1 MVSSSE
7 RAAKSG
13 GTRGDGPHG
22 GPQDRGPEGAEDSDQ
37 EIKVNGGET
46 RGFPLA
52 NFRDATVDDSL
63 RDRYHRRVPE
73 QIDHPTSKSDR
84 TTRESTAPVGLGDCA
99 VDRRF
104 SEVWLFPGLGCR
116 YVGMGSEFLG
126 QEPAADELV
135 RQASDLLGYSVEAVC
150 LEGSGRK
157 VVPPRQE
164 SEVIYVISCAAA
176 AVLRS
181 RGWHPS
187 AVLGHS
193 LGSWAAVSSSGVL
206 DFATGLRLLSLTE
219 QRIHD
224 WVESHDHAMG
234 VILGLE
240 ASMVAELVAAE
251 RDVWVANWNSPRQQV
266 ISGMAPGVERVLAEA
281 LARQAKQARVL
292 VRSRAMHTPFL
303 EPVAQALRTD
313 LAQLPLR
320 EPQVP
325 VIDTRTGHELRGEF
339 EVAEFLADCLTAPVH
354 WGDTILS
361 RLQRGATGFIDVGPG
376 TVLAG
381 MLPFIDNQAAVM
393 TTAQILEHRGAT

>member
-1 MVSSSE
+1 VES
-7 RAAKSG
+7 
-13 GTRGDGPHG
+13 
-22 GPQDRGPEGAEDSDQ
+22 SDQ
-37 EIKVNGGET
+37 EIKVNGGG
-46 RGFPLA
+46 RGEFPPA
-52 NFRDATVDDSL
+52 DFRGATVDDSP

-73 QIDHPTSKSDR
+73 QIETLTSHSDR
-84 TTRESTAPVGLGDCA
+84 PTCDSAAQVGVGCA
-99 VDRRF
+99 VDRQS
-104 SEVWLFPGLGCR
+104 SEIWLFPGLGCR

-126 QEPAADELV
+126 QEPVADELV
-135 RQASDLLGYSVEAVC
+135 RQASDLLGYRVEAVC

-181 RGWHPS
+181 RGRQPS

-193 LGSWAAVSSSGVL
+193 LGSWAAVATSGVF

-240 ASMVAELVAAE
+240 SSVVAELVAAE

-281 LARQAKQARVL
+281 LALQAKQARVL

-313 LAQLPLR
+313 LARLPLR
-320 EPQVP
+320 VPQVP

-354 WGDTILS
+354 WGATVLS
-361 RLQRGATGFIDVGPG
+361 HAQPGATSFIDVGPG

-393 TTAQILEHRGAT
+393 TTAQILEQKRAT